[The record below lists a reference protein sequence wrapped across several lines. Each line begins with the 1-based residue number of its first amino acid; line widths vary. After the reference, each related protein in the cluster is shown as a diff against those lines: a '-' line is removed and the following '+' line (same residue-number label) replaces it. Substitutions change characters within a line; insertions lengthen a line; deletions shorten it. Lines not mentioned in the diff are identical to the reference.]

1 MAFILTKCYKPY
13 HNTIHSSTQFKPIDA
28 MQDGNAPDV
37 KTNLILR
44 HKFNRSYKDINVG
57 DEARVFY
64 KRNKHILE

>member
-1 MAFILTKCYKPY
+1 
-13 HNTIHSSTQFKPIDA
+13 

-57 DEARVFY
+57 DEAIVFLKETNIY
-64 KRNKHILE
+64 WNEGTCEELD